1 MNWSAVA
8 TLRSEGAIGTKE
20 EHSRSALRR
29 LVEVASL
36 SFFWG
41 SETKTPDGQKGNK
54 GFSGR
59 ALADI
64 RASVDIQHTLIIHDH
79 VCDTLPQA
87 NKIVAKQPFILQ
99 CGIHLHYRADQSHV
113 FNIQKAGP
121 AVTGLD

>member
-1 MNWSAVA
+1 M
-8 TLRSEGAIGTKE
+8 
-20 EHSRSALRR
+20 
-29 LVEVASL
+29 ASL

-99 CGIHLHYRADQSHV
+99 CGILYITEQIKAMCLTYRRLVQPLEGWIDPGAD
-113 FNIQKAGP
+113 
-121 AVTGLD
+121 L